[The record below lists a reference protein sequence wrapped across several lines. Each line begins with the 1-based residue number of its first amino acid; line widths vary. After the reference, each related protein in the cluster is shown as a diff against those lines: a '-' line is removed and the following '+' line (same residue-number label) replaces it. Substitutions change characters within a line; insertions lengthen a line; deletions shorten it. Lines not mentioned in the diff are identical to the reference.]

1 MEKTPNHV
9 YLTSYLNFFLK
20 TSGQLHEL
28 SIISRKN
35 SVENAEGLTKHT
47 DTSAL
52 NTDKSAERYLC
63 INVCELC
70 GLIGTSRHI
79 TALYNMDH
87 VVLCYQQMS
96 WLVQLA

>member
-1 MEKTPNHV
+1 MH
-9 YLTSYLNFFLK
+9 LTSYLNFFFN
-20 TSGQLHEL
+20 TSGQLHEE
-28 SIISRKN
+28 SYISRKK

-52 NTDKSAERYLC
+52 NTEKSAERYLG
-63 INVCELC
+63 INVCGLY

>member
-1 MEKTPNHV
+1 MEKSPNHV
-9 YLTSYLNFFLK
+9 HLTSYLNFFLTQVGNCMK
-20 TSGQLHEL
+20 NHTSRERNLW
-28 SIISRKN
+28 K
-35 SVENAEGLTKHT
+35 NAEGLTKHT

-52 NTDKSAERYLC
+52 NTVNKSAERYLG
-63 INVCELC
+63 INVCGLY

-96 WLVQLA
+96 